1 MTLCNTFEG
10 FGLRFH
16 VAMRGETPS
25 GPLSRVAIS
34 PREGS
39 DVRGYAPCLTAEISI
54 HAPREGSDL
63 SPVSI
68 IYLALMFSIHA
79 PREGSDP
86 GFANH
91 PILH

>member
-39 DVRGYAPCLTAEISI
+39 DTPVCVSAIVSPYFY
-54 HAPREGSDL
+54 PR
-63 SPVSI
+63 SP
-68 IYLALMFSIHA
+68 
-79 PREGSDP
+79 
-86 GFANH
+86 
-91 PILH
+91 